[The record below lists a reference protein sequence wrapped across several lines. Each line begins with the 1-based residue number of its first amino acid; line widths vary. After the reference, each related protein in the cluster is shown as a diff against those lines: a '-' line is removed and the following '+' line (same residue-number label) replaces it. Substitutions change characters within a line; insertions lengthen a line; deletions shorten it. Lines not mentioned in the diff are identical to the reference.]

1 MLLQLHPHFPLSLS
15 LSLFPISFK
24 QNIPKFH
31 QEFDNRLPLLQV
43 SIILTIPT
51 RPSLVISGTKYYF
64 SSPTYL
70 PGPIT
75 SYDGRLLGQAA
86 DWCCDLFVLNP

>member
-15 LSLFPISFK
+15 LFFPVSFK

-51 RPSLVISGTKYYF
+51 RPSLLISGTKYYL

-75 SYDGRLLGQAA
+75 SCDGRHLDQAA
-86 DWCCDLFVLNP
+86 VL